1 VVFTIKVGRCRIQ
14 ELLDARG
21 WTQQELAN
29 KTGMTKQY
37 INDKI
42 KGRGKHGMWID
53 SAKIIATALGC
64 SIDDL
69 YEWLPEYNN
78 AQEDAGKGGKGNG

>member
-1 VVFTIKVGRCRIQ
+1 MVFTIKVGRCRIQ
-14 ELLDARG
+14 ELLDERK

-29 KTGMTKQY
+29 KTGMSKQY

-53 SAKIIATALGC
+53 SAKTIATALGVP
-64 SIDDL
+64 IDEL
-69 YEWLPEYNN
+69 YEWLPEDDT
-78 AQEDAGKGGKGNG
+78 AQEDAD